1 MIEIAWNDRVG
12 NQLNERGSVI
22 YHDDEHGD
30 ILLTNIKPFS
40 TATQLENGL
49 KAYLTVEGT
58 KPDGE
63 RISVPTSKVTRQK

>member
-1 MIEIAWNDRVG
+1 MIKIAWNDKFG
-12 NQLNERGSVI
+12 NQLNEGGSAI
-22 YHDDEHGD
+22 YHDDENGD
-30 ILLTNIKPFS
+30 ILLTNIRPFS
-40 TATQLENGL
+40 TATELANRL